1 MHICLLNLSK
11 YEVSLFHLYIAFY
24 VILITAS
31 SSYNKNN
38 EYDMSETSLRNQTT
52 FYVLFEIKLIS

>member
-1 MHICLLNLSK
+1 MHICLFILSK

-24 VILITAS
+24 AILITA

-38 EYDMSETSLRNQTT
+38 EYDMSETLRYDITLLPLMKSP
-52 FYVLFEIKLIS
+52 V